1 VTTFLFLRHGI
12 SDANEEGVLAGRLP
26 DVNLSTKGREQ
37 AKQLVKHIEDLQVHR
52 ILVSPL
58 DRCLQTVEPYLAS
71 SGKRFYFEKSFI
83 EMNYGDW
90 SGQKLKELS
99 KTKDWK
105 KVQSKPSE
113 FIFPNG
119 ESFRN
124 AQRRVLQQ
132 MKALAEK
139 NPKKNI
145 LIVSHGDIIKL
156 AICASLSMKLDDFQ
170 RIVVDPASI
179 TAINWE
185 DNSKTLLYANRT
197 PTRSRKKSRDSKSK
211 SLKQRRVLGGG
222 RGE

>member
-12 SDANEEGVLAGRLP
+12 SDANEKGVLAGRLP
-26 DVNLSTKGREQ
+26 DINLSTKGREQ
-37 AKQLVKHIEDLQVHR
+37 ARQLVKHIEDLQVHR

-113 FIFPNG
+113 FVFPNG

-132 MKALAEK
+132 MNALAEK

-197 PTRSRKKSRDSKSK
+197 PTKSRKKSRDSKSK
-211 SLKQRRVLGGG
+211 NLKQRRVLGGG

>member
-12 SDANEEGVLAGRLP
+12 SDANEKGVLAGRLP
-26 DVNLSTKGREQ
+26 DINLSTKGREQ
-37 AKQLVKHIEDLQVHR
+37 ARQLVKHIEDLQVHR

>member
-1 VTTFLFLRHGI
+1 MTTFLFLRHGI
-12 SDANEEGVLAGRLP
+12 SDANEKGVLAGRLP
-26 DVNLSTKGREQ
+26 NVNLSTKGREQ
-37 AKQLVKHIEDLQVHR
+37 ARQLVKHIEDLQVHR

-71 SGKRFYFEKSFI
+71 SGKRCYFEESFV

-90 SGQKLKELS
+90 SGRKLKELR
-99 KTKDWK
+99 KAKDWK
-105 KVQSKPSE
+105 KVQSRPSE

-124 AQRRVLQQ
+124 AQRRVHKQ
-132 MKALAEK
+132 MEALA
-139 NPKKNI
+139 KKYPRKSI

-197 PTRSRKKSRDSKSK
+197 PTKTSKNYRDSKSK
-211 SLKQRRVLGGG
+211 TLKQRRVLGGG